1 MGTSKRKKVAPVS
14 CVGCVR
20 RLSPLCRRTV
30 QRQYRGRRQ
39 WLALFGIRA
48 KTNKYSLSLS
58 LFHFSASLA
67 IGIYMDR
74 NGSRA
79 RRGFT
84 RLAARSIS
92 FSNWIWFIKIISL
105 ELKEQSSAS
114 SVLHHLP
121 IILKFKFSVTA
132 VSSPLVFIGCHG
144 NRWIMHFH
152 ISLIFPGAKCRNGGR
167 FIKSAQH
174 LHNWISSFVFFLKF
188 LAANLNWNFFNEIKL
203 EMIVFNFGAFSI

>member
-1 MGTSKRKKVAPVS
+1 MWRRSVTGCVQFHFISNSLNIRSMTASEIDWFNVEMISQFRPRSAHFFFPLLTMGTSKRKKVAPVS

-92 FSNWIWFIKIISL
+92 FSNWIWFIKNYFI
-105 ELKEQSSAS
+105 EVERTVFCQFRVTSSADYS
-114 SVLHHLP
+114 
-121 IILKFKFSVTA
+121 
-132 VSSPLVFIGCHG
+132 
-144 NRWIMHFH
+144 
-152 ISLIFPGAKCRNGGR
+152 
-167 FIKSAQH
+167 
-174 LHNWISSFVFFLKF
+174 
-188 LAANLNWNFFNEIKL
+188 EI
-203 EMIVFNFGAFSI
+203 